1 MFPKM
6 FILPLL
12 LLLAAFDGI
21 SALPKTVKSGQEAA
35 EEAYN
40 NFVSLTNENAK
51 TTEDFLHAQFS
62 SKVADV
68 ENMKQSGYK
77 FLGGKINEMEW
88 YLIKIN
94 ASTQNIDNSRCL
106 GSYYIN
112 QFEDLRSKLNQ
123 RARNCSILTESA
135 LDSLKNVFLSDVR
148 LQQKDLLGCY
158 SRSLEEC
165 KSFARDD
172 SCYDFFI
179 TQVEAAQANVETDF
193 GLIRAHI
200 ETKLV
205 AFKLPCWDLIELGTS
220 VFPNY
225 IFQTITQCLE
235 TDIRNSRPY
244 TCPYNYP
251 EN

>member
-1 MFPKM
+1 
-6 FILPLL
+6 
-12 LLLAAFDGI
+12 
-21 SALPKTVKSGQEAA
+21 LPKTVKSGQEAA

-51 TTEDFLHAQFS
+51 TTEDFLNAQFMT
-62 SKVADV
+62 KVADLK
-68 ENMKQSGYK
+68 NMEQSAIKG
-77 FLGGKINEMEW
+77 LNGKINEMES
-88 YLIKIN
+88 YVLQIN
-94 ASTQNIDNSRCL
+94 ASTQNIDNSKCL
-106 GSYYIN
+106 GSYYLRR
-112 QFEDLRSKLNQ
+112 FEDFGSKLAQ
-123 RARNCSILTESA
+123 RARNCSILTEAA